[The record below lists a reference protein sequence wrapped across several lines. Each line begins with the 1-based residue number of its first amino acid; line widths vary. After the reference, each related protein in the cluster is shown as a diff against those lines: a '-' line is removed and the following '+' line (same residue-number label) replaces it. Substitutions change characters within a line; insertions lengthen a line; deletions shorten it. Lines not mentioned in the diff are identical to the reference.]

1 MNKCRVLVVG
11 AGMYTC
17 GKGKNEYGTILPSLI
32 EANNLGI
39 VDEIS
44 IVTRSSDSLHHA
56 NEKCKIIKEA
66 MRSNITID
74 IHQAD
79 MTDINQVDNI
89 LKKFLPDAAIISVP
103 DHIHSK
109 VSIPIINNRISCLV
123 VKPMAT
129 KIQDGLEML
138 EALKNAGVVGQVEF
152 HKRLDESNLILRDKF
167 FEKPTFL

>member
-66 MRSNITID
+66 MRSNITMCTS
-74 IHQAD
+74 QRF
-79 MTDINQVDNI
+79 INYQIN
-89 LKKFLPDAAIISVP
+89 KTMFFQFFSSKF
-103 DHIHSK
+103 
-109 VSIPIINNRISCLV
+109 
-123 VKPMAT
+123 
-129 KIQDGLEML
+129 
-138 EALKNAGVVGQVEF
+138 
-152 HKRLDESNLILRDKF
+152 
-167 FEKPTFL
+167 